1 MTAQL
6 ISSLTELEGIG
17 TVALRHLHLPSP
29 HSNSAALG
37 TLPPLYHPPPAIS
50 QRWPSS
56 TFGNPDDP
64 YIAGPMSTST
74 TYDPAYAVSTPS
86 FHTPTLSSPLH
97 QAFNPIAPGFPFQY
111 QEPSLSNVRQPMPS
125 VGQLSARVPS
135 PGQQTTAY
143 QGTATGLSQSMPAP
157 PPADYGWTA
166 SNEWEPP
173 MAPTPQNS
181 ATRRGA
187 SHKRRPSRQK
197 GPYDR

>member
-6 ISSLTELEGIG
+6 VSSLMELEGIA

-29 HSNSAALG
+29 HANTPPLG
-37 TLPPLYHPPPAIS
+37 TLPPLYHPPPSTS

-64 YIAGPMSTST
+64 YIAGPMSAST
-74 TYDPAYAVSTPS
+74 TYDPTYALSTTS

-97 QAFNPIAPGFPFQY
+97 QGFNPMAPEFQFQY
-111 QEPSLSNVRQPMPS
+111 QEPSLSNVRQTMPS
-125 VGQLSARVPS
+125 VAQLSGRVPS
-135 PGQQTTAY
+135 PVQQTTAY
-143 QGTATGLSQSMPAP
+143 HGITGLGQSMPAP
-157 PPADYGWTA
+157 PPADYGWTGP
-166 SNEWEPP
+166 NEWEPP
-173 MAPTPQNS
+173 IPPTPHNS

-187 SHKRRPSRQK
+187 SHKRRQSRQK